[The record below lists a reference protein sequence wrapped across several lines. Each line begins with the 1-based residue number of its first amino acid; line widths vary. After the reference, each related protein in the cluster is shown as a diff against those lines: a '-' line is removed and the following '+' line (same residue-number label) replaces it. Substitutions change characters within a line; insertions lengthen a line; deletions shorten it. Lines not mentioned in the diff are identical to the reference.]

1 MELTPKLLTED
12 VDFRRAYRGYDP
24 DEVDDF
30 LERVAVAVG
39 QLQTQLAEAVERARN
54 AEGRVQQAQRE
65 VEEARRQVARAQQT
79 SQTAPAPQAAA
90 PPAVPDAAAQA
101 AAAREV
107 DDLNDELRR
116 TLVLAQRTAD
126 AAIREAREQAMKIT
140 GEADERAQ
148 RRIAD
153 AEAEARRKSDEARSK
168 LLAEIAE
175 LEGIRESF
183 RGDVTVLER
192 HLEEQRLQLRST
204 LQELQRLLDDPG
216 SFRVEPVPPLSGV
229 SVPRRE
235 ADIAPAPR
243 PQVRPGPQPAAA
255 PPARPPAAVGAGP
268 RPSPGPPSSQGPP
281 SGEVT
286 FRGASPAGQV
296 APSPDQGP
304 RTQPVSAARFE
315 SDESDDAFLAELR
328 RAMADE
334 EPLGPRTGEHGNETD
349 DSGRRPRFGRRR

>member
-1 MELTPKLLTED
+1 MELTPKLLTEE
-12 VDFRRAYRGYDP
+12 VDFRVAYRGYDR

-39 QLQTQLAEAVERARN
+39 QLQAQLAEAVERARN
-54 AEGRVQQAQRE
+54 AEARVQRAQQE
-65 VEEARRQVARAQQT
+65 VEQARRQAAQA
-79 SQTAPAPQAAA
+79 APAPAG
-90 PPAVPDAAAQA
+90 PIDPAAQA
-101 AAAREV
+101 AAEREA
-107 DDLNDELRR
+107 DDLNEELRR

-229 SVPRRE
+229 S
-235 ADIAPAPR
+235 APR
-243 PQVRPGPQPAAA
+243 ATPELPAARPVAAAQPAARPA
-255 PPARPPAAVGAGP
+255 GPSEPAQPPARQPRRPVPNPAAGT
-268 RPSPGPPSSQGPP
+268 QGPP

-286 FRGASPAGQV
+286 FKGATPA
-296 APSPDQGP
+296 ASAATDPGP

-334 EPLGPRTGEHGNETD
+334 EPLGPRSNDAGIEGDEG
-349 DSGRRPRFGRRR
+349 GRRPRFGRRR

>member
-39 QLQTQLAEAVERARN
+39 QLQTQLAEAVERARA

-65 VEEARRQVARAQQT
+65 ADDARRQAAHA
-79 SQTAPAPQAAA
+79 SQGAPAPA
-90 PPAVPDAAAQA
+90 PVASAPAPVDPASAA
-101 AAAREV
+101 AAAREA
-107 DDLNDELRR
+107 DDLNEELRR

-126 AAIREAREQAMKIT
+126 AAIREAREQSMKIT
-140 GEADERAQ
+140 AEADERAQ

-183 RGDVTVLER
+183 RSDVTVLER

-229 SVPRRE
+229 S
-235 ADIAPAPR
+235 APR
-243 PQVRPGPQPAAA
+243 APSEL
-255 PPARPPAAVGAGP
+255 PPARPPRQVAPGP
-268 RPSPGPPSSQGPP
+268 ERPARPSAPNPAARPAPAAPPASPAAGSQGPP

-286 FRGASPAGQV
+286 FRGATPAG
-296 APSPDQGP
+296 ASPTPDAGP

-315 SDESDDAFLAELR
+315 ADESDDAFLAELR

-334 EPLGPRTGEHGNETD
+334 EPLGPRAGEGGTED
-349 DSGRRPRFGRRR
+349 DDGGRRPRFGRRR